1 MVGTFGVILYICI
14 MADKIRLKEGYVL
27 AKCCNPSPGDRLT
40 GYFSHE
46 GCLKVH
52 RQDCAGLNK
61 APQDRLVTLAWE
73 DILADER
80 PRPAADYDDLDE
92 LDMRILQHH
101 RVYGVDYSLM
111 VARMLHIE
119 RQIAF
124 DRHSKLRA
132 MKLLERVDPVMIR
145 YRKGVVDNKWI
156 KHRNHT
162 YYRLT
167 KKGEQYLDCHLDSST

>member
-1 MVGTFGVILYICI
+1 
-14 MADKIRLKEGYVL
+14 MAEDTRLKEGYVL
-27 AKCCNPSPGDRLT
+27 AKCCGPSPGDRLT

-46 GCLKVH
+46 GYLKVH
-52 RQDCAGLNK
+52 HQDCASLTT

-73 DILADER
+73 DILANGR
-80 PRPAADYDDLDE
+80 PLPAADYDDLDE
-92 LDMRILQHH
+92 LDMSILAHH
-101 RVYGVDYSLM
+101 REYGVDYSLM
-111 VARMLHIE
+111 VARMLHME
-119 RQIAF
+119 KHTVF

-132 MKLLERVDPVMIR
+132 MKLLARVDPVMIR

-167 KKGEQYLDCHLDSST
+167 KKGEQYLDRHLDSEV